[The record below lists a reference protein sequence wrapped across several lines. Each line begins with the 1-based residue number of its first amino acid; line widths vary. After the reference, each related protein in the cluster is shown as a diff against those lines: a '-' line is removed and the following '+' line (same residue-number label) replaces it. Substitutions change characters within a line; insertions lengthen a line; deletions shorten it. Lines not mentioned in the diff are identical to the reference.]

1 MLCACVLSVCFFR
14 FIPVL
19 CFFTDLAS
27 KTLHEAQ
34 TLTHKQTQTRAH
46 PHAQIQFESK
56 REYVKDCA
64 CICCTLRARA
74 RAATKMHRTQEGKTR
89 FGIELRKFAGEN
101 VSFVVLKRERECRR
115 HILDFVEKAFSDV
128 NIHAKQTTKRI
139 TSITNTS
146 TQYMCKQRYRVSC
159 TYEHKHKHTPS
170 KMESEIWT
178 ESERKRL

>member
-101 VSFVVLKRERECRR
+101 VSFVVLKRERESAEG
-115 HILDFVEKAFSDV
+115 IS
-128 NIHAKQTTKRI
+128 
-139 TSITNTS
+139 
-146 TQYMCKQRYRVSC
+146 
-159 TYEHKHKHTPS
+159 
-170 KMESEIWT
+170 
-178 ESERKRL
+178 